1 MHVKRTRPGGRTLYP
16 MQRPGKM
23 PALALV
29 SRFQDGLFVL
39 VADQDVARASTLSDT
54 LNALGLASKR
64 VTSGDEVLVS
74 LAKRT
79 PNLLVVS
86 EGLPILDGFELC
98 RVLRHR
104 PALARLPILL
114 ILSSGTEEHRLAAF
128 EAGGDEWQVAPHLAR
143 DVRRPPAQGSERAAA
158 RGTPSLL

>member
-1 MHVKRTRPGGRTLYP
+1 

-23 PALALV
+23 PALGLV

-39 VADQDVARASTLSDT
+39 VADQDVTRASTLRDT
-54 LNALGLASKR
+54 LHALGLESKR

-86 EGLPILDGFELC
+86 EGLPILNGLELC

-104 PALARLPILL
+104 PLACLPILL
-114 ILSSGTEEHRLAAF
+114 IVSSGTEEHRFAAF
-128 EAGGDEWQVAPHLAR
+128 EAGADECMVASNVAR
-143 DVRRPPAQGSERAAA
+143 DVRRRLEQVH
-158 RGTPSLL
+158 